1 MAEAREMRCMNNI
14 AVKAAAFALLL
25 SVCGLGFA
33 HPEDELCHA
42 GTGVIDPQ
50 LCALLGEM
58 DRAGGDVAQD
68 DPDEL
73 LAVFE
78 AERGFM
84 ANLARYVWVGLGH
97 ILPGGLDHILFVV
110 ALFLAAQNLRSL
122 IWLITA
128 FTFAHS
134 VTLALAATGVMVLP
148 PSIVEP
154 LIAFTIAFVAFENLF
169 DSPTAKWRTVIV
181 FMFGLIHGLGFAGFF
196 GELGLPEGL
205 FFSSLIGF
213 NLGVEA
219 GQGAVIGITAMVAG
233 LANWLLRTLAMS
245 NAYRYFI
252 TRSASA
258 LIGLIG
264 LYWGCERLLGV
275 G

>member
-1 MAEAREMRCMNNI
+1 MNNI
-14 AVKAAAFALLL
+14 AVQAVVFALLL
-25 SVCGLGFA
+25 SVCGPSFA

-50 LCALLGEM
+50 LCALLAEI
-58 DRAGGDVAQD
+58 DRSEGAVVQD

-84 ANLARYVWVGLGH
+84 ANLSRYVWVGLGH
-97 ILPGGLDHILFVV
+97 ILPGGLDHILFVI

-128 FTFAHS
+128 FTLAHS
-134 VTLALAATGVMVLP
+134 VTLALAATGIIVLP
-148 PSIVEP
+148 PRVVEP
-154 LIAFTIAFVAFENLF
+154 LIAFTIAFVAFENFF
-169 DSPTAKWRTVIV
+169 DSPTAKWRTVVV
-181 FMFGLIHGLGFAGFF
+181 FVFGLIHGLGFAGFF
-196 GELGLPEGL
+196 GELGLTEGL

-213 NLGVEA
+213 NLGVEM
-219 GQGAVIGITAMVAG
+219 GQIAVIGMAAIIFG
-233 LANWLLRTLAMS
+233 LAKMLLQTLKMADK
-245 NAYRYFI
+245 YQQFI
-252 TRSASA
+252 VRPASA

-264 LYWGCERLLGV
+264 LYWGFERLLGV